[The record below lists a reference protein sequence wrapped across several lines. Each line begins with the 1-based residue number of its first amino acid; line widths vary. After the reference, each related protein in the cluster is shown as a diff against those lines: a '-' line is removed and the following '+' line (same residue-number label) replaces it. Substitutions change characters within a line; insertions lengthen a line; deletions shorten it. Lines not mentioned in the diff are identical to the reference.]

1 MQDWRFGAIVCSMN
15 ETLKVINEMEKAGV
29 IGRYAIGGAI
39 GVVFYSEVVNTFD
52 LDIFC
57 NIGEPGG
64 LLVDMAP
71 LYSYLMERGYVPE
84 GANIKIEGV
93 PVQFLVPPSDL
104 EREAIEMAVEI
115 KFLGVPTR
123 VFTLEHLLAIM
134 IKAGRP
140 KDMSR
145 IPVVLASTKPD
156 PERLNDILT
165 RFGLVDKWDSLN
177 I

>member
-1 MQDWRFGAIVCSMN
+1 MQYWRDAIVCSMD
-15 ETLKVINEMEKAGV
+15 ETLKVINAMERAGV

-57 NIGEPGG
+57 NIGEPGA

-71 LYSYLMERGYVPE
+71 IYSYLKDLGYVPE

-104 EREAIEMAVEI
+104 EREAIDMAREI
-115 KFLGVPTR
+115 TFLGVPTR

-134 IKAGRP
+134 IKTGRP

-145 IPVVLASTKPD
+145 IPVVLASTTPD
-156 PERLNDILT
+156 LERLNDILN
-165 RFGLVDKWDSLN
+165 RFGLVDKWDSMK